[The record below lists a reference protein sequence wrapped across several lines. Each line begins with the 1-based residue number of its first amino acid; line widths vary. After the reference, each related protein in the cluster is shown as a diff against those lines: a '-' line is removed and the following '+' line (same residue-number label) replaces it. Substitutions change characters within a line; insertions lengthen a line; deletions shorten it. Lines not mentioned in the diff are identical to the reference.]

1 MLNGE
6 RVYNYKPDRKIML
19 SAVISIIVSIVFYVL
34 LTIARSRHH
43 IEDLATFIK
52 LFYTFG
58 LAMTLF
64 IIAFSIFC
72 NTKKHLYVQRDR
84 LVYSYGLFSYKVDV
98 IPINKVISCTETLS
112 TTQKFFGSSTL
123 IIEIDD
129 GDYIKVLKFKDIA
142 FGDEAQYIIAHLLT

>member
-19 SAVISIIVSIVFYVL
+19 SAVISIIVSIIFYVL

-64 IIAFSIFC
+64 IISLKVFYD
-72 NTKKHLYVQRDR
+72 NQKHLSIQRDK
-84 LVYSYGLFSYKVDV
+84 LIYSYGLFNPKIDV
-98 IPINKVISCTETLS
+98 IPIRRIISVTETLS
-112 TTQKFFGSSTL
+112 PTQEFFGSSTL
-123 IIEIDD
+123 TILIDD
-129 GDYIKVLKFKDIA
+129 DEYLEVLKFKDIA
-142 FGDEAQYIIAHLLT
+142 FGDEAQYFILHLLK